1 MASQFYRFRMGAYAE
16 TLFQRSKREK
26 QQMLW
31 LQYNLMRLG
40 SEVVRSEHWSIAAE
54 RPVRLEHGAAK
65 IARRGETTL
74 DDLKQIGR
82 EAFPEAPIMW
92 RHA

>member
-1 MASQFYRFRMGAYAE
+1 MASHFYRFRMGTYAE

-26 QQMLW
+26 QQMIW

-40 SEVVRSEHWSIAAE
+40 GEVVRSERWSIAAE
-54 RPVRLEHGAAK
+54 RPVRHEQGSAK

-74 DDLKQIGR
+74 DDLKHIGC
-82 EAFPEAPIMW
+82 EAFPEAPTMW
-92 RHA
+92 RQA